1 MFTRSKPRALSILL
15 LVMLLLVPIAGAVS
29 NSGNINANLYKAPK
43 NHNTGE
49 ELFEEMRANAELY
62 NQYFDNNQIPRVKM
76 LVSGFSED
84 VLVKIK
90 LEDGKTLSVT
100 FTTNKGKINLETFS
114 MDDKNSKFK
123 PSVTVKTNEET
134 VREVL
139 NSKDLTEILKFIING
154 SIKAEGE
161 NLQKIALQTL
171 EKMV

>member
-1 MFTRSKPRALSILL
+1 MNIHSKIRSFSILVL
-15 LVMLLLVPIAGAVS
+15 IIFLFVPIAGAVS
-29 NSGNINANLYKAPK
+29 NADKVSK
-43 NHNTGE
+43 NHDNGE

-100 FTTNKGKINLETFS
+100 FTTNKGKIDLDTFS

-123 PSVTVKTNEET
+123 PSVTVKTDEET
-134 VREVL
+134 AREVL
-139 NSKDLTEILKFIING
+139 NSKDLTEILKLMTDG
-154 SIKAEGE
+154 SIKVDAESYIK
-161 NLQKIALQTL
+161 LFL
-171 EKMV
+171 

>member
-1 MFTRSKPRALSILL
+1 
-15 LVMLLLVPIAGAVS
+15 MLLLVPIASAAS
-29 NSGNINANLYKAPK
+29 NAGNAKESNLYKAPK

-62 NQYFDNNQIPRVKM
+62 NQYFGNNQIPRVKM

-100 FTTNKGKINLETFS
+100 FTTNKGKINLDTFS
-114 MDDKNSKFK
+114 MNDKNSKFK

-139 NSKDLTEILKFIING
+139 NSKDLTEILKFVING

-161 NLQKIALQTL
+161 SYFQKTVLHKL
-171 EKMV
+171 EKVL

>member
-1 MFTRSKPRALSILL
+1 MVLIIFLF
-15 LVMLLLVPIAGAVS
+15 VPIAGAVS
-29 NSGNINANLYKAPK
+29 NADKVSK
-43 NHNTGE
+43 NHDNGE

-100 FTTNKGKINLETFS
+100 FTTNKGKIDLDTFS

-123 PSVTVKTNEET
+123 PSVTVKTDEET
-134 VREVL
+134 AREVL
-139 NSKDLTEILKFIING
+139 NSKDLTEILKLMTDG
-154 SIKAEGE
+154 SIKVDAESYIK
-161 NLQKIALQTL
+161 LFL
-171 EKMV
+171 